1 MRATSTLFIAITVIL
16 ACGGD
21 PPQGTDG
28 TGSSGGFVSMPLTTS
43 VSATDDTT
51 DATAATDTPTT
62 SQVTGALKFD
72 VGNGDSTGTTGA
84 VDEGCKRVDVVLSI
98 DNSSSMQEEIEALAG
113 PVFDS
118 FPQALL
124 DVGNGLEDFHLAVI
138 DACNNPPYLHDT
150 GTGGGCDYSTGSNYM
165 SSTSP
170 ALLDEYHCVTELT
183 QSGYMGMA
191 DQCSGDND
199 DEQPANTAAGA
210 VSEPARSN
218 QNAGFV
224 RDDAVLFVV
233 AITDED
239 EQPVPDQSAQ
249 EIMDKIVAAKGT
261 VNNVVFLGIGGGSDC
276 EGPYGSAEDADR
288 LREVS
293 TLFAAADRGV
303 FWDLCQGN
311 LEMAF
316 AAALA
321 VVDSAC
327 IEFDPP
333 I

>member
-1 MRATSTLFIAITVIL
+1 MDAEF
-16 ACGGD
+16 ACFGD
-21 PPQGTDG
+21 IFQGD
-28 TGSSGGFVSMPLTTS
+28 
-43 VSATDDTT
+43 
-51 DATAATDTPTT
+51 
-62 SQVTGALKFD
+62 
-72 VGNGDSTGTTGA
+72 
-84 VDEGCKRVDVVLSI
+84 
-98 DNSSSMQEEIEALAG
+98 QE
-113 PVFDS
+113 
-118 FPQALL
+118 
-124 DVGNGLEDFHLAVI
+124 
-138 DACNNPPYLHDT
+138 
-150 GTGGGCDYSTGSNYM
+150 
-165 SSTSP
+165 
-170 ALLDEYHCVTELT
+170 
-183 QSGYMGMA
+183 
-191 DQCSGDND
+191 CSGDND
-199 DEQPANTAAGA
+199 DEQPANTAADA

-293 TLFAAADRGV
+293 MLFAAANRGV

-316 AAALA
+316 QAALE

-333 I
+333 G